1 MNFYRPDRPRLYVA
15 RATQKPRRA
24 RLLWALLA
32 VVLLLATAARAA
44 SKYITKV
51 SHLSERMVSVSCT
64 DGSQP
69 TTQKAGDVLLISC
82 GKVL

>member
-1 MNFYRPDRPRLYVA
+1 MNFYRPTTRPRLYVPS
-15 RATQKPRRA
+15 QKPRRA
-24 RLLWALLA
+24 RLAWVLLVAAL
-32 VVLLLATAARAA
+32 VLLLASAGRAA
-44 SKYITKV
+44 SKYITRV

-82 GKVL
+82 GN